1 MNPLFTSADMTVRNR
16 IVVPEFSALIIL
28 SGGSNLLFPSILK
41 VLSLL
46 WIIFA
51 PRDLQAFSVARVS
64 LAINTFVITDWV
76 STSEAMT
83 IARCV

>member
-1 MNPLFTSADMTVRNR
+1 MTVRNR
-16 IVVPEFSALIIL
+16 IVVPEFSALTIL
-28 SGGSNLLFPSILK
+28 SGGSNLLFPSILN
-41 VLSLL
+41 VLLL

-51 PRDLQAFSVARVS
+51 PRDLQAVRVARVS
-64 LAINTFVITDWV
+64 LAINIFVIIDWA